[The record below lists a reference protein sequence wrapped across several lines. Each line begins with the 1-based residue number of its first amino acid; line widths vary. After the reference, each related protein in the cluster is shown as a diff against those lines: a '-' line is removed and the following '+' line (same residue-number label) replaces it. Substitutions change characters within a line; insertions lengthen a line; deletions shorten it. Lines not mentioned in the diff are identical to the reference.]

1 MKRDTRKRKLK
12 LFQVLTESGLL
23 YAIGLSLSGCAI
35 GLQENSF
42 CELYTPV
49 WVSPQDSEET
59 VEQVLLNNG
68 VYTVVCLGEDLD
80 E

>member
-23 YAIGLSLSGCAI
+23 YAIGLSLSGCATS
-35 GLQENSF
+35 LQENSF

-49 WVSPQDSEET
+49 WVSQQDTEET
-59 VEQVLLNNG
+59 VSQVMLNNG
-68 VYTVVCLGEDLD
+68 VYALVCLGEDLN

>member
-1 MKRDTRKRKLK
+1 MKRSTRKRKLK

-23 YAIGLSLSGCAI
+23 YAIGLSLSGCAT

-49 WVSPQDSEET
+49 WVSSQDSKET
-59 VEQVLLNNG
+59 VEQVMLNNG

>member
-1 MKRDTRKRKLK
+1 MRRDTRKRKPK

-23 YAIGLSLSGCAI
+23 YAIGLSLSGCAT

-49 WVSPQDSEET
+49 WVSPQDTEET
-59 VEQVLLNNG
+59 VSQVMLNNG
-68 VYTVVCLGEDLD
+68 VYAMVCLGEDFD